1 MSGFGREEQDGAE
14 EEGIFVTDNNEVLA
28 DLKMTGAA
36 FFLLYPTCGNPS
48 EDDILLIW

>member
-14 EEGIFVTDNNEVLA
+14 EEGIFVTDNNNEVLA

-36 FFLLYPTCGNPS
+36 F
-48 EDDILLIW
+48 

>member
-36 FFLLYPTCGNPS
+36 F
-48 EDDILLIW
+48 